1 MHTALAIAGLATTAA
16 AETVHGALVF
26 VRHGDRTAKHL
37 GPTSLTPV
45 GASEVFEAGTFTRAR
60 YLSSS
65 SPHHIRG
72 MSEAQYVSSQVYAS
86 APDEP
91 VLFQTAT
98 SFLQAL
104 YPPLGQSFTATQA
117 DKLANGSSV
126 PSPLNGYQYVML
138 HGINAD
144 SPETVWIKG
153 DVGCPTMT
161 AAQQDFNNSA
171 VFQTRLEDTRAFYQS
186 LYPMVSELY
195 DAATDLDYTKAF
207 DIFDLFNV
215 QKIHNSSSPIQK
227 VSDDQLFQLRTLA
240 DSAEF
245 GANWNASQ
253 PDRALHA
260 RTFAAAVLD
269 HLNQTVSTSSSASS
283 ANTKAAPKLT
293 VLAGS
298 YDTFLAFFGLTRL
311 TEASPDFYG
320 LPDYASTMM
329 FELFTPGDNNNAD
342 LDESALRVR
351 YMLRNGTTN
360 PLRQFPLFGSK
371 QADLPWTQFRDEMQ
385 KIGISTT
392 AEWCSLCDSPSDFC
406 AAFRDDG
413 SGNGVSVQ
421 AGNGEVAVARGAW
434 IAVLV
439 VMAVAILGN
448 LIWAAMWLFRGRKE
462 SRVPAAAVVKTAG
475 STGTGSVR
483 SYGKESV

>member
-1 MHTALAIAGLATTAA
+1 M
-16 AETVHGALVF
+16 
-26 VRHGDRTAKHL
+26 
-37 GPTSLTPV
+37 
-45 GASEVFEAGTFTRAR
+45 
-60 YLSSS
+60 
-65 SPHHIRG
+65 
-72 MSEAQYVSSQVYAS
+72 SSQVYAS

-104 YPPLGQSFTATQA
+104 YPPLGQSFAATQA
-117 DKLANGSSV
+117 DKLANGSSLA
-126 PSPLNGYQYVML
+126 SPLDGYQYVML

-161 AAQQDFNNSA
+161 TAQQDFNNSA

-195 DAATDLDYTKAF
+195 DTAADLDYTKAF

-269 HLNQTVSTSSSASS
+269 HLNQTVSSSSSGASSASS
-283 ANTKAAPKLT
+283 TKAPKLT

-329 FELFTPGDNNNAD
+329 FELFTPDDNNNND
-342 LDESALRVR
+342 DDNLDQSALRVR

-360 PLRQFPLFGSK
+360 PLQQFPLFGTK
-371 QADLPWTQFRDEMQ
+371 QADLPWTQFVDEMQ
-385 KIGISTT
+385 KLGISTT

-413 SGNGVSVQ
+413 SGNGNGNGVSVQ

-448 LIWAAMWLFRGRKE
+448 LVWAGMWLFRGRKE
-462 SRVPAAAVVKTAG
+462 SRFPANTVVKTAG